1 MVTVYHYDELSKEEA
16 EKILNKLKRF
26 GNDFYQHVKRDYYS
40 ELNDYKDENYGRSLH
55 EAVSDEM
62 IDLFI
67 DFGDYD
73 DRVVDIIENI
83 LTNDIIDGKYKN
95 IKELEREYNS
105 YVSLL

>member
-1 MVTVYHYDELSKEEA
+1 MVTVYYDKLSKEEA

-26 GNDFYQHVKRDYYS
+26 GNDFYQHVKRNYYS

-62 IDLFI
+62 IDLFV
-67 DFGDYD
+67 DFRDYD
-73 DRVVDIIENI
+73 DGVDDIIENI
-83 LTNDIIDGKYKN
+83 LTNDIINGKYKN